1 MLNMAENEEAN
12 KRKSEDEAD
21 TNEPAAKR
29 VRIEL
34 QDLKDLT
41 KEDIL
46 ERVKQL
52 NDYVDYLEKKQNG
65 EQANKEL
72 AGLLETGERLKQ
84 QQQESTRRENVLVM
98 RLATKE
104 QEMQDLL
111 TQIHD
116 LKQAQNPS
124 SIQLRSTLLDPAVNL
139 LFQRMK
145 TDLDFE
151 KEKLEQAQNDLS
163 AWKFT
168 PDSVTGKKLMAKCR
182 MLIQENQELGRQ
194 LSQGRVAQLEAELAL
209 QKKYSD
215 ELKGSQDELN
225 DFVIQLDEEV
235 EGMQSTI
242 LTLQQQLRDCKQQL
256 TQSQERVYVYE
267 EKLKTTESLLADMR
281 QQNSPVSL
289 KSEEQEEHAPV
300 HTQPSQAEVW
310 TSGVDCAT
318 GAAGEVEE
326 IDDRT
331 SPAAPCE
338 ESNDTEERILPSA
351 AVVTSTVPTK
361 PVASAPSAF
370 SISQLLSTDSNLSKE
385 KKEQNSLENG
395 GTQHK
400 SPPIEPCSE
409 ITESPLAAA
418 MGLVERIGSDSN
430 AFNGEIT
437 G

>member
-1 MLNMAENEEAN
+1 MAENEEGN
-12 KRKSEDEAD
+12 KRKSDE
-21 TNEPAAKR
+21 EPDVSEIAPKR
-29 VRIEL
+29 VRLDL
-34 QDLKDLT
+34 QDLKDLS

-46 ERVKQL
+46 ERVKEL
-52 NDYVDYLEKKQNG
+52 IDYVSELEKKQNG
-65 EQANKEL
+65 EQASKEL
-72 AGLLETGERLKQ
+72 AGLLETGEKLKQ

-145 TDLDFE
+145 TDLDSE
-151 KEKLEQAQNDLS
+151 KEKLEQAQNDLN

-182 MLIQENQELGRQ
+182 MLIQENQELGSK

-242 LTLQQQLRDCKQQL
+242 LTLQHQLKDCKQL
-256 TQSQERVYVYE
+256 LSQSQENAKSYE
-267 EKLKTTESLLADMR
+267 DKLNTSERLLAEMR
-281 QQNSPVSL
+281 QQNSPVSVKL
-289 KSEEQEEHAPV
+289 EDQDEHAQAQAQ
-300 HTQPSQAEVW
+300 TQFSQAHSW
-310 TSGVDCAT
+310 TDSAECAT
-318 GAAGEVEE
+318 G
-326 IDDRT
+326 DRT
-331 SPAAPCE
+331 SPAAAKSE
-338 ESNDTEERILPSA
+338 ESEERKESEERILLSA
-351 AVVTSTVPTK
+351 SVTVPTMK
-361 PVASAPSAF
+361 PPSVPSAF
-370 SISQLLSTDSNLSKE
+370 SISQLLATDSNLGKE
-385 KKEQNSLENG
+385 NTAEHARDNLENG
-395 GTQHK
+395 GSNHET
-400 SPPIEPCSE
+400 PPSEP
-409 ITESPLAAA
+409 IDIGESPLVAA
-418 MGLVERIGSDSN
+418 MGLVERIGSESN
-430 AFNGEIT
+430 TFNGEVT